1 MAPSPSSG
9 GRTPS
14 TRGRGRGRPRL
25 RGRANSLLSGRRRTS
40 SLPASV
46 PESYTPTGRRR
57 PVYQNGYRPGGAGGG
72 GRYIDHSTGSI
83 VPANVYNTTTT
94 PAPNRRRAPVTPSVT
109 AADGVY
115 KPREEKSYIEFHPD
129 LDVDATLEC
138 LSAEDVDGASYKPPE
153 CGKSVKIV
161 DVKEE
166 IEPQEERST
175 TGSRRWDI
183 GMSLDGNG
191 QNVDE
196 ILDTNTG
203 IITSSFTTYS
213 SALNEGVEKPLNLYN
228 INLPIDPALAALTS
242 PLPSELTTQI
252 PIDPALSQVDHQLIP
267 QTPAITPTEEVSI
280 THPPVTPGPIRT
292 SRRGDDGP
300 TLASLRAHR
309 SNAGKPPLRQTVAH
323 PQSVRRP
330 RAQTSTQASFEAE
343 KLNLPKPSYRKI
355 TPFQFS
361 EFAWSSSVGSTG
373 PYGLNNPPSS
383 YSMGSGK
390 GRRRLEPTTPG
401 SVDRSMALMGY
412 QQTSLFTLPHTLLRD
427 VPDLGIDE
435 ELNSVDILDR
445 VEYDMDEQDDK
456 WLTSIN
462 AYRLLTSA
470 APITREIFEITMTK
484 IEKEWVTLEKKIPKV
499 IAKPHSTSFS
509 ARRRRTTGDDEEEE
523 EGAEDSKCAIC
534 DDGECENSNAI
545 VFCDGCNLAVHQEC
559 YGVPY
564 IPEGQWL
571 CRKCL
576 TIPRQTAHCI
586 FCPNTDGAFKQTTTT
601 RWSHL
606 LCAIWIPE
614 VRLANPAYM
623 EPVDG
628 MELVPKSRWR
638 LTCYICKQKM
648 GACIQCSNKSCF
660 IAFHVT
666 CGRRARLH
674 MKMKN
679 TSGPGAQLEAS
690 GLKAYCDKHV
700 PADWR
705 RENDVD
711 EAVMDA
717 MEFYHQTMAGR
728 NWGDSQSAAMA
739 LPDPSEE
746 NSPPNGILV
755 GGNLPRLNLT
765 FGNKRKRNANPK
777 SVWKLP
783 SGAPVI
789 PHVIY
794 TAVVEFLSRFKV
806 YKKEEYVAE
815 ACKYWTLKREARRG
829 ASLLKRLQ
837 LQMNSFTSV
846 EVTRKN
852 YAAMGHTLGTKRL
865 GKRKEFTDGLIS
877 ILGKLKD
884 VTMRVEMRETER
896 VEDAKA
902 LKDSLD
908 SIYFPEVSLMRE
920 ILEKAES
927 VGYTCSQDH
936 ERVFEQGF
944 SLILDRIENRL
955 YPTVETFAMD
965 MLSVLNSAPSQ
976 PLLEHK
982 FNIPS
987 YTPPILEQKKDMD
1000 DLSQEAATTILKQ
1013 VEPLLDEAGLKEI
1026 DLRTDS
1032 ISMSANAVILEA
1044 KVTQQRISDGKG
1056 DDEKE
1061 IAEIASIL
1069 TGTNEDEDIQVDDAQ
1084 EGGDDEGDND
1094 DALSEQNGVKGA
1106 ENSQPSSMQFT
1117 KESISSPKKS
1127 KAGVEGINGASP
1139 LLINMNMKTPTP
1151 TPRQMSPVTGINGDK
1166 STPSPK
1172 KVLASSKKAS
1182 SPRKKALASPDK
1194 KTLAG
1199 VAKVSY
1205 SEIADTSIPQRTE
1218 VFPKTPEA
1226 GSPVEKSAS
1235 FRTPINRDVPTV
1247 KVRRASDGLKP
1258 TKKSDMDFAEN
1269 EDLMGGYRLED
1280 LPSPLGTVDGS
1291 NPSPDQEKVD
1301 NSLSALPAPAQST
1314 LAAFVA
1320 ATSTATNG
1328 VGDHDNTSVLSDPP
1342 DDEDVDIDA
1351 EGSTENEDEIEGL
1364 DRMDVDVTNQE
1375 DEEDEDLDAGD
1386 ELEESESEESK
1397 GDGSAGSSSGG
1408 STKKSRKGMVFARQS
1423 NGRFGSMKAGVSS
1436 SRGGESGAGGGSRG
1450 KTRKKKW

>member
-72 GRYIDHSTGSI
+72 GRYIDNSTGST
-83 VPANVYNTTTT
+83 VPANVYNTTAT

-109 AADGVY
+109 VADGVY

-138 LSAEDVDGASYKPPE
+138 LPAEDVDGASYKPPE

-183 GMSLDGNG
+183 GMSPDGNG

-196 ILDTNTG
+196 ILDTNPG

-213 SALNEGVEKPLNLYN
+213 SALNGTVSGSSLNDIDIDMSDAPTPTLTLTAEGVEKPLNLYN

-242 PLPSELTTQI
+242 PPPSELTTQI

-267 QTPAITPTEEVSI
+267 QTPAITPTEEVSVA
-280 THPPVTPGPIRT
+280 HPPVTPGPIRN
-292 SRRGDDGP
+292 SRRVDDGP

-330 RAQTSTQASFEAE
+330 RTQTSTQAPFEAE

-390 GRRRLEPTTPG
+390 GRRRLETTASG

-470 APITREIFEITMTK
+470 TPITREIFEITMTK

-499 IAKPHSTSFS
+499 LAKPHSTSFS
-509 ARRRRTTGDDEEEE
+509 ARRRRTAGDDEEEE

-576 TIPRQTAHCI
+576 TVPRQTAHCI

-728 NWGDSQSAAMA
+728 SWGDSQSAAMA

-865 GKRKEFTDGLIS
+865 EKRKEFTDGLIS

-884 VTMRVEMRETER
+884 VTMRVEMREAER
-896 VEDAKA
+896 VKDAKA
-902 LKDSLD
+902 LKDSLG

-927 VGYTCSQDH
+927 
-936 ERVFEQGF
+936 
-944 SLILDRIENRL
+944 
-955 YPTVETFAMD
+955 
-965 MLSVLNSAPSQ
+965 
-976 PLLEHK
+976 
-982 FNIPS
+982 
-987 YTPPILEQKKDMD
+987 
-1000 DLSQEAATTILKQ
+1000 
-1013 VEPLLDEAGLKEI
+1013 
-1026 DLRTDS
+1026 
-1032 ISMSANAVILEA
+1032 
-1044 KVTQQRISDGKG
+1044 
-1056 DDEKE
+1056 
-1061 IAEIASIL
+1061 
-1069 TGTNEDEDIQVDDAQ
+1069 
-1084 EGGDDEGDND
+1084 
-1094 DALSEQNGVKGA
+1094 
-1106 ENSQPSSMQFT
+1106 
-1117 KESISSPKKS
+1117 
-1127 KAGVEGINGASP
+1127 
-1139 LLINMNMKTPTP
+1139 
-1151 TPRQMSPVTGINGDK
+1151 
-1166 STPSPK
+1166 
-1172 KVLASSKKAS
+1172 
-1182 SPRKKALASPDK
+1182 
-1194 KTLAG
+1194 
-1199 VAKVSY
+1199 
-1205 SEIADTSIPQRTE
+1205 
-1218 VFPKTPEA
+1218 
-1226 GSPVEKSAS
+1226 
-1235 FRTPINRDVPTV
+1235 
-1247 KVRRASDGLKP
+1247 
-1258 TKKSDMDFAEN
+1258 
-1269 EDLMGGYRLED
+1269 
-1280 LPSPLGTVDGS
+1280 
-1291 NPSPDQEKVD
+1291 
-1301 NSLSALPAPAQST
+1301 
-1314 LAAFVA
+1314 
-1320 ATSTATNG
+1320 
-1328 VGDHDNTSVLSDPP
+1328 
-1342 DDEDVDIDA
+1342 
-1351 EGSTENEDEIEGL
+1351 
-1364 DRMDVDVTNQE
+1364 
-1375 DEEDEDLDAGD
+1375 
-1386 ELEESESEESK
+1386 
-1397 GDGSAGSSSGG
+1397 
-1408 STKKSRKGMVFARQS
+1408 
-1423 NGRFGSMKAGVSS
+1423 
-1436 SRGGESGAGGGSRG
+1436 
-1450 KTRKKKW
+1450 